1 MVQYGKAKV
10 EEKQKLPHPL
20 DGVGKT
26 LTFYAR
32 RPVPPYSFPP
42 FHQLR
47 TEPLS
52 RETFVAEK
60 LGTYI
65 LDRSSDPQR

>member
-52 RETFVAEK
+52 RETFVA
-60 LGTYI
+60 
-65 LDRSSDPQR
+65 SSGRLAIANRAQG